1 MILATLDIDTLMTD
15 NDELYDIFNLS
26 REASQEEITAAYK
39 DCNENVILA
48 GQKDATER
56 FCTVVKIY
64 DILGNKEKR
73 KKYDDEGLDAVV
85 AEGIKTIY
93 PGDLDRAKAA
103 FEDFDLRENDPSLK
117 ELLQWWSRPE
127 TSELDAR
134 SSLRITEDHYLDQ
147 LEALYEEFRITHA
160 DSTGRHPLSEK
171 ASNSILKIAGKYS
184 VNANASRLRGW
195 NGNDNLTPLMDG
207 KYFNSSRQLVKLESG
222 GSVVLL
228 EEIESLHLKHTS
240 EFEALLKA
248 GNGHQKPALK
258 KLDPHSAQYAD
269 WWHTSDKPEFTHEE
283 KKLLARFK
291 RTIEWTEIAD
301 QSKTLERLQELRIP
315 STMVDQMVQEKF
327 MSTTTQYPQSSFQSQ
342 PTRKAH
348 PTNEHISPETHTGRS
363 SGPSQPSTE
372 QPTVDS
378 EDKGTLP
385 DADPPPA
392 PVTVRDGGVDRK
404 VFAFRESRFGSHLF
418 LRMSP
423 PDASFQLYHVVS
435 GKMFRRS
442 FQQIKQHTD
451 LDFKNIKSNK
461 DDLRE
466 KDFADLDWFGIATQ
480 RRNLE
485 PEGGWASQ
493 PQTHL
498 LCRESGAVKAYTRT
512 DMDSVFGK
520 ADVDTEIHAQRIA
533 AGGQKALP
541 APPTRKA
548 KAIRYDLR
556 NNDNDTDAED
566 DVASITTHPDDV
578 PRLLED
584 TTQPEQQEADHLM
597 ELVKALSRS
606 ARISDH
612 ARGKDRKATSEAFA
626 PPSTQQEAQEMQE
639 VINLYRQV
647 QNNTALYDVIN
658 PDAQGV
664 FNGGFLSV

>member
-301 QSKTLERLQELRIP
+301 QSKTLERLQ
-315 STMVDQMVQEKF
+315 
-327 MSTTTQYPQSSFQSQ
+327 
-342 PTRKAH
+342 
-348 PTNEHISPETHTGRS
+348 GRS
-363 SGPSQPSTE
+363 VTEVKIAENGWKICVKSYGFPRRWWTRWSKRSLCRQQRSIHNLRSNHSPHGKLILRTSTSPRRHIQKEALGLLSQAQNS
-372 QPTVDS
+372 
-378 EDKGTLP
+378 
-385 DADPPPA
+385 
-392 PVTVRDGGVDRK
+392 
-404 VFAFRESRFGSHLF
+404 
-418 LRMSP
+418 
-423 PDASFQLYHVVS
+423 
-435 GKMFRRS
+435 RRS
-442 FQQIKQHTD
+442 TPKT
-451 LDFKNIKSNK
+451 
-461 DDLRE
+461 
-466 KDFADLDWFGIATQ
+466 
-480 RRNLE
+480 
-485 PEGGWASQ
+485 
-493 PQTHL
+493 
-498 LCRESGAVKAYTRT
+498 
-512 DMDSVFGK
+512 
-520 ADVDTEIHAQRIA
+520 
-533 AGGQKALP
+533 
-541 APPTRKA
+541 
-548 KAIRYDLR
+548 
-556 NNDNDTDAED
+556 
-566 DVASITTHPDDV
+566 
-578 PRLLED
+578 
-584 TTQPEQQEADHLM
+584 
-597 ELVKALSRS
+597 KALSQMQTHQRPRS
-606 ARISDH
+606 
-612 ARGKDRKATSEAFA
+612 
-626 PPSTQQEAQEMQE
+626 PSVME
-639 VINLYRQV
+639 V
-647 QNNTALYDVIN
+647 
-658 PDAQGV
+658 
-664 FNGGFLSV
+664 

>member
-1 MILATLDIDTLMTD
+1 MALSTLDLDTLMTD

-26 REASQEEITAAYK
+26 REASQEEITTAYK
-39 DCNENVILA
+39 RWQRECHPDRVNQDPDS
-48 GQKDATER
+48 QKDATER

-85 AEGIKTIY
+85 AEGIRTIY

-103 FEDFDLRENDPSLK
+103 FEDFDLRENDPSLR

-134 SSLRITEDHYLDQ
+134 SSLRITEEHYLDQ
-147 LEALYEEFRITHA
+147 LRALYEQFRITHG
-160 DSTGRHPLSEK
+160 DSTGRDPLT
-171 ASNSILKIAGKYS
+171 ILKIADKYFGD
-184 VNANASRLRGW
+184 ANASRLRGW
-195 NGNDNLTPLMDG
+195 NGNDDLTPLMDG
-207 KYFNSSRQLVKLESG
+207 KYFDSSGQLVKLESG
-222 GSVVLL
+222 ESIVLL
-228 EEIESLHLKHTS
+228 KEIESLHLKYTS
-240 EFEALLKA
+240 EFTALLKA

-258 KLDPHSAQYAD
+258 KLDPHSARYAD
-269 WWHTSDKPEFTHEE
+269 WWHTSDKREFTREE

-301 QSKTLERLQELRIP
+301 QFKTLERLQGRSVTELKIAENGWKTCVKSYGFPRRW
-315 STMVDQMVQEKF
+315 DQMIQEKF

-342 PTRKAH
+342 PTQKAH
-348 PTNEHISPETHTGRS
+348 PTNEHISPETHTERS

-372 QPTVDS
+372 QPTVVS

-385 DADPPPA
+385 DADSPA
-392 PVTVRDGGVDRK
+392 ALITVRDGGVDCE
-404 VFAFRESRFGSHLF
+404 VFAFRESGFGSHLF

-423 PDASFQLYHVVS
+423 PDASFQLYDVVS
-435 GKMFRRS
+435 GKMFHRS

-451 LDFKNIKSNK
+451 LDFKNMKSNK
-461 DDLRE
+461 DDLQE

-480 RRNLE
+480 RRGLE

-493 PQTHL
+493 PQTDL
-498 LCRESGAVKAYTRT
+498 LCREDGA
-512 DMDSVFGK
+512 
-520 ADVDTEIHAQRIA
+520 ADVDTEMHAQRIG
-533 AGGQKALP
+533 AGRQKALP

-566 DVASITTHPDDV
+566 DLAFVTTHPGDV

-584 TTQPEQQEADHLM
+584 TTQPEQQEADHQM

-606 ARISDH
+606 AGVSDH
-612 ARGKDRKATSEAFA
+612 ARGKDRGSTPQAFA
-626 PPSTQQEAQEMQE
+626 PPSTQQEAQKMQE
-639 VINLYRQV
+639 AINLYRQG
-647 QNNTALYDVIN
+647 QENTALY
-658 PDAQGV
+658 G
-664 FNGGFLSV
+664 